1 MTRRATATSRAGP
14 PRQSAL
20 WLWASVS
27 AGIHIATFLGFGA
40 MGAGLFRGA
49 GLRDG
54 DGFGGTSVE
63 FEIAGPEDGLPQGGR
78 SAGSLRSIPETLP
91 EQQAASNP
99 AHAALQGEL
108 PVRAE
113 EPAEQSSAEVQGEE
127 DRPRGAARSRGER
140 LPLPAR
146 DLPNRD
152 DPREEAVVAAGQ
164 SESPT
169 GTGAD
174 DSTGGT
180 PAGDPSALILG
191 SAGALGDSVA
201 ARRALLPNGGACSD
215 PVAGV
220 WRAQKYRG
228 YDRTWVRFI
237 LRIRRQGD
245 QLAGSITSR
254 IWSGNPSNPQPG
266 ICTPAGFD
274 HTWRMDGRGSVD
286 GTTVVFGSRTARLVE
301 AHCPSR
307 DARYAPDNFTGTIE
321 PLSEM
326 YQTTNNDGA
335 FDVDEPY
342 TFRRISCE

>member
-1 MTRRATATSRAGP
+1 MKSGP
-14 PRQSAL
+14 PRDSAL

-27 AGIHIATFLGFGA
+27 AGVHIALYLGFGA
-40 MGAGLFRGA
+40 MGAAGLFSGA

-54 DGFGGTSVE
+54 DGFGGTSVSL
-63 FEIAGPEDGLPQGGR
+63 EIAGPEDALPEGGS
-78 SAGSLRSIPETLP
+78 SAGRLESIPETLP
-91 EQQAASNP
+91 AQQAASEE
-99 AHAALQGEL
+99 AQAALQGEL

-113 EPAEQSSAEVQGEE
+113 EPAERSSHEVSGEAE
-127 DRPRGAARSRGER
+127 RPGAAER
-140 LPLPAR
+140 ARQELRPVPAR
-146 DLPNRD
+146 DLPERG
-152 DPREEAVVAAGQ
+152 DPLEESLAAAGA

-174 DSTGGT
+174 DSTAGA

-228 YDRTWVRFI
+228 YDHTWVRFI

-245 QLAGSITSR
+245 ALTGSITSR
-254 IWSGNPSNPQPG
+254 IWRGNPSNPQPG
-266 ICTPAGFD
+266 ECTAFGSD
-274 HTWRMDGRGSVD
+274 HTWRMDGQGSVD
-286 GTTVVFGSRTARLVE
+286 GTEVVFGSRTARLVE
-301 AHCPSR
+301 AHCPSA
-307 DARYAPDNFTGTIE
+307 DTRYAPDNFTGTIE
-321 PLSEM
+321 PLSET
-326 YQTTNNDGA
+326 YRTVNNDGA